1 MRTALWIVGFVV
13 LAVAAVL
20 LIPLVLPQEQR
31 APLDGPDLSDL
42 RFEEVQFSNGDL
54 ALAGLLFL
62 PDGPGP
68 HPAAVLI
75 HGSGTSRRDNPWYLT
90 FAQHLQDNGI
100 AVLLPDK
107 RGSEASEGDWRD
119 TRFEVLAT
127 DTIAAHGFVVGL
139 PDIDPE
145 RVGLIGFSQGGWIA
159 PVAASDLPD
168 LAFLVSVA
176 GAGVTTEEQLR
187 FEEVNNI
194 IEVGTFPFV
203 ARLIARFTVPSI
215 MERETWRATAGFD
228 PIPYW
233 ERLDI
238 PAFAALGGGDTNV
251 PVEASIAR
259 FETVSP
265 AIEVVTYPDGGHGI
279 TDPATGRVQDALLD
293 DLLEFIRSAMD
304 AS

>member
-1 MRTALWIVGFVV
+1 MRMFLWAAGLIV
-13 LAVAAVL
+13 LTLSVL
-20 LIPLVLPQEQR
+20 LLLPLALPQEQR
-31 APLDGPDLSDL
+31 APLDGPELADFRYD
-42 RFEEVQFSNGDL
+42 EVSFSNDGL

-62 PDGPGP
+62 PDGDGP
-68 HPAAVLI
+68 HPAAIFI
-75 HGSGTSRRDNPWYLT
+75 HGSGTSSRDNPWYLT
-90 FAQHLQDNGI
+90 FLQHLQDNGI
-100 AVLLPDK
+100 AVLLPDQ

-119 TRFEVLAT
+119 TSFEVLAT
-127 DTIAAHGFVVGL
+127 DTIAAYDFVVGL
-139 PDIDPE
+139 PAIDQQ

-228 PIPYW
+228 PIPCW
-233 ERLDI
+233 ERFDI